1 MKNLEKIANAIGWY
15 LIKRHDGYLLCRNLY
30 GVGGIQFENLEGVAN
45 HLAKHVTKL
54 LTTIGEK

>member
-15 LIKRHDGYLLCRNLY
+15 LIKRHNGYLLCRNRHA
-30 GVGGIQFENLEGVAN
+30 VGGVLCENIEGVADY
-45 HLAKHVTKL
+45 LAEHVKKL